1 MRSGT
6 PSLLTS
12 PSCWAIVPVRALE
25 GAKSRLGEVLD
36 AEERHD
42 LAVALLEGTVRAAV
56 ATRSLTGVLV
66 VSPDP
71 AALAIAEEA
80 GARPLR
86 QTTSGLNAALGEARA
101 EALRLGATE
110 IVVLPTDLPR
120 IGPDVLDDLVAEA
133 RRTAGSLV
141 LLVPDRHG
149 RGTNALFLRPPGIIE
164 FAFGGDSRLAHAAL
178 AGAAGVPYRELE
190 GPLSMDLDTPEDLV
204 LAEPVLLGP
213 RHGR

>member
-6 PSLLTS
+6 PPPSAS

-56 ATRSLTGVLV
+56 AARSLAGVVV

-71 AALAIAEEA
+71 AALAIAEAA

-86 QTTSGLNAALGEARA
+86 QTTSGLNAALAEARA

-120 IGPDVLDDLVAEA
+120 VGPDVLDDLVAEA
-133 RRTAGSLV
+133 RRTAGPLV

-149 RGTNALFLRPPGIIE
+149 RGTNALFLRPPGVIE

-178 AGAAGVPYRELE
+178 AGAAGAPYRELE

-204 LAEPVLLGP
+204 LAEPLLLGS